1 MQKFRTLFLILQ
13 SLAVAASALHLIQNI
28 RRLYGK
34 QITSLGYIPL
44 DGPMVSIIVP
54 ARNEE
59 RSIKRCITSLLAQD
73 YHNFEV
79 IAVDD
84 GSTDATPE
92 ILAQLAA
99 DDPRLQ
105 VVRVHELPAG
115 WAGKA
120 HAIHTGVQH
129 ANGEWLLFTDADT
142 DHQPDALS
150 TLLNV
155 ARCNHADLLSI
166 VTKQELKTFWERTM
180 TAIPMIGISIL
191 FPLEEVEDPNSPI
204 ALANGQYMLLK
215 HSAYEDVGGY
225 AAIPSVVMDDIVMAQ
240 RLKQAG
246 KRVMLVDGRDY
257 VSVRMY
263 HNFGE
268 FWRGWGKNVYPHNTR
283 EMIIIAGGL
292 VVVPLIFLLPFI
304 QLVRTFI
311 SGKRGSLFWIS
322 LGQVAMILYSRRIVD
337 RGLHLPWY
345 YIFLHPLGVIM
356 IEALIVETFWRT
368 WTRKGVGWKDRTYI
382 YNAAGVSKRLDQGE
396 SKV

>member
-13 SLAVAASALHLIQNI
+13 SLAVLASSLHLMRNI

-34 QITSLGYIPL
+34 QITSSGQIPP

-59 RSIKRCITSLLAQD
+59 RSIKRCITSLLGQD

-99 DDPRLQ
+99 DDPRLH
-105 VVRVHELPAG
+105 VVRVHELPPG

-120 HAIHTGVQH
+120 HALHTGVQH
-129 ANGEWLLFTDADT
+129 AKGGWLLFTDADT
-142 DHQPDALS
+142 YHQPDALS
-150 TLLNV
+150 TLLNF
-155 ARCNHADLLSI
+155 ARCNHVDLLSI
-166 VTKQELKTFWERTM
+166 VTKQELKTFWERAM

-191 FPLEEVEDPNSPI
+191 FPLAEVEDPNSPI

-215 HSAYEDVGGY
+215 RSAYEDAGGY

-246 KRVMLVDGRDY
+246 KRIILVDGRDY

-268 FWRGWGKNVYPHNTR
+268 FWRGWGKNVYPHNLR
-283 EMIIIAGGL
+283 EMIIIGGGL

-304 QLVRTFI
+304 QLVRTLI

-322 LGQVAMILYSRRIVD
+322 LAQVTAILYSRRMID

-356 IEALIVETFWRT
+356 IEALIIETFWRT

-382 YNAAGVSKRLDQGE
+382 YNAAGVSKRLDDGE